1 MEHVVPKIYEK
12 PDCYEYTGAS
22 SVKLRWPKVDQPDAR
37 EGGRCA
43 DIIASIKASDPD
55 ATIVPFVPDTVD
67 MERLKNNLID
77 GDLYDKVEA
86 AVASW
91 PSRQRVLWHN
101 GKSAS
106 GDNPLMESIR
116 TAAGITPEA
125 MRDILTASEQVNDG

>member
-1 MEHVVPKIYEK
+1 MSKIYEK
-12 PDCYEYTGAS
+12 TECYEYTGAS
-22 SVKLRWPKVDQPDAR
+22 GVKIRWLKVDPPGVL
-37 EGGRCA
+37 EGSKCA

-55 ATIVPFVPDTVD
+55 AIIVPFVPDTVD

-86 AVASW
+86 AAATW

-101 GKSAS
+101 GKTAS

-125 MRDILTASEQVNDG
+125 MRDILASSEQSHDE

>member
-1 MEHVVPKIYEK
+1 MSKIYEK
-12 PDCYEYTGAS
+12 TDCYEYTGAS
-22 SVKLRWPKVDQPDAR
+22 GIKLRWSKVDPPDTR
-37 EGGRCA
+37 EGGRSA

-55 ATIVPFVPDTVD
+55 ATIAPFVPETVG
-67 MERLKNNLID
+67 MEQLKSNLID

-86 AVASW
+86 AAASW

-101 GKSAS
+101 GKTSA

-125 MRDILTASEQVNDG
+125 MRDILTASEQVTGG

>member
-1 MEHVVPKIYEK
+1 MSKIYEK
-12 PDCYEYTGAS
+12 TDCYEYTGAS
-22 SVKLRWPKVDQPDAR
+22 GVKLRWPKVDTTDTR
-37 EGGRCA
+37 EGGRSA

-55 ATIVPFVPDTVD
+55 ATIAPFVPDTVD

-86 AVASW
+86 AAATW

-101 GKSAS
+101 GKTAA

-125 MRDILTASEQVNDG
+125 MRDILTASEQATNG

>member
-1 MEHVVPKIYEK
+1 MPKIYEK

-22 SVKLRWPKVDQPDAR
+22 GVKLRWTKVDPPDAR
-37 EGGRCA
+37 EGTKCA
-43 DIIASIKASDPD
+43 YIIASIKASDPD
-55 ATIVPFVPDTVD
+55 ATIVPFVPDKVD

-86 AVASW
+86 AAATW

-101 GKSAS
+101 GKTAA

-116 TAAGITPEA
+116 AAAGITPEA
-125 MRDILTASEQVNDG
+125 MRDILTASEQVTGG

>member
-1 MEHVVPKIYEK
+1 MPKIYEK
-12 PDCYEYTGAS
+12 HDCYEYTGPS
-22 SVKLRWPKVDQPDAR
+22 GIKIRWLKVDPPDAR
-37 EGGRCA
+37 EGTKCA

-55 ATIVPFVPDTVD
+55 TTIVPFVPDKVD

-86 AVASW
+86 AATTW

-101 GKSAS
+101 GKTAA

-116 TAAGITPEA
+116 AAAGITPEA
-125 MRDILTASEQVNDG
+125 MRDILTASEQSHDE

>member
-1 MEHVVPKIYEK
+1 MAKIYEK
-12 PDCYEYTGAS
+12 TDCYEHTGAS
-22 SVKLRWPKVDQPDAR
+22 GVKLRWQKVDPHDVR
-37 EGGRCA
+37 EGLKCA
-43 DIIASIKASDPD
+43 DIIASIKSSDPD
-55 ATIVPFVPDTVD
+55 AAIVPFVPETVD

-86 AVASW
+86 AAATW

>member
-1 MEHVVPKIYEK
+1 MSKIYEK
-12 PDCYEYTGAS
+12 TDCYEYTGAS
-22 SVKLRWPKVDQPDAR
+22 GVKTRWLKVDPPGVLD
-37 EGGRCA
+37 GSKCA

-55 ATIVPFVPDTVD
+55 AIIVSFVPDTVD

-86 AVASW
+86 AATTW

-101 GKSAS
+101 GKTAA
-106 GDNPLMESIR
+106 GDNLLMESIR

-125 MRDILTASEQVNDG
+125 MRDILTASEQVTGG

>member
-1 MEHVVPKIYEK
+1 MLKIYEK
-12 PDCYEYTGAS
+12 TDCYEYTGAS
-22 SVKLRWPKVDQPDAR
+22 GIKLRWSKVDPPDTR
-37 EGGRCA
+37 EGGRSA

-55 ATIVPFVPDTVD
+55 AIIAPFVPDTVN
-67 MERLKNNLID
+67 MESLKGNLID

-86 AVASW
+86 AATTW

-101 GKSAS
+101 GKTSA

-125 MRDILTASEQVNDG
+125 MRDILTASEQVADG

>member
-1 MEHVVPKIYEK
+1 MSKIYEK
-12 PDCYEYTGAS
+12 TDCYEYTGAS
-22 SVKLRWPKVDQPDAR
+22 GVKLRWSKVDSPDVR
-37 EGGRCA
+37 EGLKCA

-55 ATIVPFVPDTVD
+55 ATIAPFVPDTVD

-86 AVASW
+86 AAATW

-101 GKSAS
+101 GKSAP
-106 GDNPLMESIR
+106 GDNPLMENIR

-125 MRDILTASEQVNDG
+125 MRDILTASEQSHDE

>member
-1 MEHVVPKIYEK
+1 MPKIYEK
-12 PDCYEYTGAS
+12 HDCYEYTGPS
-22 SVKLRWPKVDQPDAR
+22 GIKIRWLKVDPPDAR
-37 EGGRCA
+37 EGTKCA

-55 ATIVPFVPDTVD
+55 TTIVPFVPDKVD

-86 AVASW
+86 AATTW

-101 GKSAS
+101 GKTAA

-125 MRDILTASEQVNDG
+125 MRDILTASEQVADG

>member
-1 MEHVVPKIYEK
+1 MKKIYEK
-12 PDCYEYTGAS
+12 ADCYEYTGAS
-22 SVKLRWPKVDQPDAR
+22 GVKIRWLKVDPPDTR
-37 EGGRCA
+37 EGNRCA

-55 ATIVPFVPDTVD
+55 VTIVPFVPATVD
-67 MERLKNNLID
+67 MESLKSNLID

-86 AVASW
+86 AAATW

-101 GKSAS
+101 GKSAP

-125 MRDILTASEQVNDG
+125 MRDILTASEQVDDG

>member
-1 MEHVVPKIYEK
+1 MSKIYEK
-12 PDCYEYTGAS
+12 TDCYEYTGAS
-22 SVKLRWPKVDQPDAR
+22 GINIRWSKVDSPGTR
-37 EGGRCA
+37 EGSKSA

-55 ATIVPFVPDTVD
+55 ATFAPFVPETVD

-77 GDLYDKVEA
+77 GDMYDKVEA
-86 AVASW
+86 AAATW

-101 GKSAS
+101 GKTAA

>member
-1 MEHVVPKIYEK
+1 MSKIYEK
-12 PDCYEYTGAS
+12 TDCYEYTGAS
-22 SVKLRWPKVDQPDAR
+22 GVKLRWSKVDPPGTR
-37 EGGRCA
+37 EGDRSA

-55 ATIVPFVPDTVD
+55 VTIVPFFPATVD
-67 MERLKNNLID
+67 MESLKSNLID

-86 AVASW
+86 AAATW

-101 GKSAS
+101 GKSAP

-125 MRDILTASEQVNDG
+125 MLDILTASEQVTDG

>member
-1 MEHVVPKIYEK
+1 MPKIYEK
-12 PDCYEYTGAS
+12 HDCYEYTGPS
-22 SVKLRWPKVDQPDAR
+22 GIKIRWLKVDPPDAR
-37 EGGRCA
+37 EGTKCA

-55 ATIVPFVPDTVD
+55 TTIVPFVPDKVD

-86 AVASW
+86 AATTW

-101 GKSAS
+101 GKTAA

-125 MRDILTASEQVNDG
+125 MRDILTASEQVTGG

>member
-1 MEHVVPKIYEK
+1 MPKIYEK
-12 PDCYEYTGAS
+12 HDCYEYTGPS
-22 SVKLRWPKVDQPDAR
+22 GIKIRWLKVDPPDAR
-37 EGGRCA
+37 EGTKCA

-55 ATIVPFVPDTVD
+55 TTIVPFVPDKVD

-86 AVASW
+86 AATTW

-101 GKSAS
+101 GKTAA

-125 MRDILTASEQVNDG
+125 MRDILAASEQVAGG

>member
-1 MEHVVPKIYEK
+1 MPKIYEK
-12 PDCYEYTGAS
+12 HDCYEYTGLS
-22 SVKLRWPKVDQPDAR
+22 GIKIRWSKVDQPDAR
-37 EGGRCA
+37 EGIRCA

-55 ATIVPFVPDTVD
+55 ATIVPFVPDTVN
-67 MERLKNNLID
+67 MEGLKSNLID

-86 AVASW
+86 SAATW

-101 GKSAS
+101 GKTAA

-125 MRDILTASEQVNDG
+125 MRDILAASEQVTGG

>member
-1 MEHVVPKIYEK
+1 MPKIYEK
-12 PDCYEYTGAS
+12 HDCYEYTGPS
-22 SVKLRWPKVDQPDAR
+22 GIKIRWLKVDPPDAR
-37 EGGRCA
+37 EGTKCA

-86 AVASW
+86 AADTW

-101 GKSAS
+101 GKTAA

-125 MRDILTASEQVNDG
+125 MRDILTASEQVTGG

>member
-1 MEHVVPKIYEK
+1 MSKIYEK
-12 PDCYEYTGAS
+12 DDCYEHTGAS
-22 SVKLRWPKVDQPDAR
+22 GVKLRWPKVDPPDVL
-37 EGGRCA
+37 EGSRCA

-55 ATIVPFVPDTVD
+55 ATIVPFVPETVD
-67 MERLKNNLID
+67 MERLKNSIID

-86 AVASW
+86 AAATW

-101 GKSAS
+101 GKTAS

-125 MRDILTASEQVNDG
+125 MRDILTASEQVDNG

>member
-1 MEHVVPKIYEK
+1 MPKIYEK
-12 PDCYEYTGAS
+12 KDCYEYTGPS
-22 SVKLRWPKVDQPDAR
+22 GIKIRWSKVDLPDTR
-37 EGGRCA
+37 EGGRSA

-55 ATIVPFVPDTVD
+55 ATIVPFVPERVD

-77 GDLYDKVEA
+77 GDLYDKVETA
-86 AVASW
+86 AATW

-101 GKSAS
+101 GKSAP

>member
-1 MEHVVPKIYEK
+1 MSKIYEK
-12 PDCYEYTGAS
+12 HDCYEYTGAS
-22 SVKLRWPKVDQPDAR
+22 GVKLRWPKVDPPGTR
-37 EGGRCA
+37 EGTKCA

-55 ATIVPFVPDTVD
+55 ATIVPFVPDKVD

-86 AVASW
+86 AAATW

-101 GKSAS
+101 GKSAP
-106 GDNPLMESIR
+106 GDNPLMENIR

-125 MRDILTASEQVNDG
+125 MRDILAASEQVADG

>member
-1 MEHVVPKIYEK
+1 MSKIYEK
-12 PDCYEYTGAS
+12 TDCYEYTGAS
-22 SVKLRWPKVDQPDAR
+22 GIKLRWSKVDPPDTR
-37 EGGRCA
+37 EGGRSA
-43 DIIASIKASDPD
+43 DIIASIKASDSD
-55 ATIVPFVPDTVD
+55 AIIVPFVPETVD

-86 AVASW
+86 AAATW

-125 MRDILTASEQVNDG
+125 MRDILTASEQATNG